1 MQQTAPERTWTQIR
15 MFADAVA
22 RRIEII
28 GEAARGVGDTFR
40 SAHPEIAWRPITATR
55 HILAHDYADV
65 NQDIIW
71 RITQDHLPLLISQL
85 EAILK

>member
-1 MQQTAPERTWTQIR
+1 
-15 MFADAVA
+15 MFADTVA

-28 GEAARGVGDTFR
+28 GEAARGVSDAFR
-40 SAHPEIAWRPITATR
+40 SAHSEIAWRPITATR

-71 RITQDHLPLLISQL
+71 RIIQDHIPPLIAQL
-85 EAILK
+85 ESILK